1 MKKVIFSGYLAND
14 KDCFVEIAMCS
25 YDFLKDGKKE
35 SYYYATAFEISPS
48 FKKGNMCSIESAN
61 DLVSYVRHQQMC
73 QSDVETMIKNINKN
87 TTEAIAV
94 FGLESETHLFER
106 MRKEAY
112 EDDYFDELPDDL
124 KK

>member
-25 YDFLKDGKKE
+25 YDFKKDGKKE

-48 FKKGNMCSIESAN
+48 FKKGNMCSIESAR
-61 DLVSYVRHQQMC
+61 DLVNYVKAQQMC
-73 QSDVETMIKNINKN
+73 KSDVEIMIKNINKYPFDAIA
-87 TTEAIAV
+87 TFGTEA
-94 FGLESETHLFER
+94 ETHLFER

-112 EDDYFDELPDDL
+112 EDDYFDKIPDDL